1 MPLTTTKE
9 QISEFAPKA
18 KKAYVDALMANLEVL
33 EDAGILENKFRLC
46 HFFAQVGE
54 ETAGLSAFRE
64 NLKHSPASA
73 RKAWPSR
80 FARKGDAE
88 LRELIRDQVR
98 FADAVYGGRL
108 GNRKGTSDA
117 YDFRGGGWHQITGR
131 ANVES
136 LCKDLGIP
144 VTADVLDDPVITL
157 RMACRYWEKNGCNAW
172 ADKNDVLKVS
182 KIINTGSATSAVKV
196 VGLEHRKEWLARA
209 MAVWGD
215 AEPLAQVAD
224 VKAADLDSRTIR
236 DATVMKVTGG
246 ATAVGSV
253 AKALHEI
260 NAPAAPPVPAIN
272 LPEVADKITAL
283 DRVLDG
289 VSEVSKFAV
298 TNYWIAGLVI
308 GAVVWWYGRR
318 SVRRYL
324 EDVRTGRHEPIFKVT
339 KKIAEAI
346 G

>member
-1 MPLTTTKE
+1 MLIITRD
-9 QISEFAPKA
+9 QIAESAPKA
-18 KKAYVDALMANLEVL
+18 KKAYVDALLANLDVL

-46 HFFAQVGE
+46 HWFAQVGE
-54 ETAGLSAFRE
+54 ETAGLSKFRE
-64 NLKHSPASA
+64 DLRHSPASA

-80 FARKGDAE
+80 FKHKGDGE
-88 LRELIRDQVR
+88 LRDLIRDQVR
-98 FADAVYGGRL
+98 FADAVYGGRM
-108 GNRKGTSDA
+108 GNKKGTSDA
-117 YDFRGGGWHQITGR
+117 YDYRGGGWLMNTGR
-131 ANVES
+131 ASVEKM
-136 LCKDLGIP
+136 CADIGIP
-144 VTADVLDDPVITL
+144 ISANVLDDPVITL

-260 NAPAAPPVPAIN
+260 NAPAAPAVPAIN
-272 LPEVADKITAL
+272 LPEVAEKITAL
-283 DRVLDG
+283 DHVLDG

-308 GAVVWWYGRR
+308 GALLWWYGRR
-318 SVRRYL
+318 IVGWYL
-324 EDVRTGRHEPIFKVT
+324 EDIRTGKRKPVFKVT
-339 KKIAEAI
+339 KVIAEAM